1 MASLKEYLNNKIKS
15 KGSTLAKEKAK
26 GKKYKSIA
34 AAKKA
39 GALYYT
45 DKNGKLM
52 AAVYAGDLKK
62 PIKKSL
68 RPKKRP
74 GSGEPPTQPL
84 NRQPPVKVTRLPPT
98 DPGVKKIKKTVEDS
112 LNKNGGRGDGK
123 KEVLQRQTD
132 PKSPS
137 RLRGAAVMKKIPRS
151 KWESM
156 TKSERRALGLPA
168 TRVAAMA
175 GKLRGAKFKDGKSF

>member
-1 MASLKEYLNNKIKS
+1 MATLRSYLNSKIKE

-26 GKKYKSIA
+26 AGKYKSIA

-45 DKNGKLM
+45 DKNGKVQ
-52 AAVYAGDLKK
+52 AAVYAEDLKK
-62 PIKKSL
+62 PI
-68 RPKKRP
+68 RPKAKPKDPRATRPKQPKGAPPLRKRDPVKTETLLP
-74 GSGEPPTQPL
+74 GSSKTLDDALKQP
-84 NRQPPVKVTRLPPT
+84 R
-98 DPGVKKIKKTVEDS
+98 
-112 LNKNGGRGDGK
+112 GRGDGK
-123 KEVLQRQTD
+123 KETLKRQTD

-137 RLRGAAVMKKIPRS
+137 RLRGAEVMKKIPRS

-156 TKSERRALGLPA
+156 SKSERRALGLPA

-175 GKLRGAKFKDGKSF
+175 GKLRDTKFKDGKGF